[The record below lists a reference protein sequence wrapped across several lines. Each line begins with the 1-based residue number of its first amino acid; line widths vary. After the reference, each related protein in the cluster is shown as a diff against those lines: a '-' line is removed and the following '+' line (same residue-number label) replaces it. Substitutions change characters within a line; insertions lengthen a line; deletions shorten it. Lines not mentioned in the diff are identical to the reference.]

1 MIAKRLFQSS
11 IGRKTVVAVTGSL
24 LVLFLIAHMLG
35 NWNTLIGEEAMNHYA
50 HTLQSMPG
58 MVWTARIGLLLL
70 LIVHMALAISLNIEN
85 RMARPQKYAFT
96 DTVKAT
102 LASRTMV
109 LSGLVLLF
117 FIVFHI
123 LHFTA
128 GVIDPETFHIQ
139 DAKGRHDAYRMVI
152 YGFMNPYFSAFYIVS
167 MLVLAF
173 HLSHGIQSVLQTFG
187 IANRQSMETVRK
199 ISIGLATLLFVGF
212 SIVPLLIVLNII
224 SLPAGG

>member
-35 NWNTLIGEEAMNHYA
+35 NWNTLIGEEAINHYA

-58 MVWTARIGLLLL
+58 IVWTVRIGLLLL
-70 LIVHMALAISLNIEN
+70 AIVHLALAISLNVEN
-85 RMARPQKYAFT
+85 RMARPQKYVFT

-123 LHFTA
+123 LHFTV
-128 GVIDPETFHIQ
+128 GVIDPETYHIQ
-139 DAKGRHDAYRMVI
+139 DAQGRHDVYRMVI
-152 YGFMNPYFSAFYIVS
+152 YGFMNPYISAFYIVS
-167 MLVLAF
+167 MLILAF
-173 HLSHGIQSVLQTFG
+173 HLGHGIQSVMQTVG
-187 IANRQSMETVRK
+187 VANRQNMETIRK
-199 ISIGLATLLFVGF
+199 ISIGLATLLFIGF